1 MDISKF
7 KILWKYV
14 FGGMGSVVDYLLDLL
29 NKALA
34 ALDPAKKEKIQG
46 VLNLA
51 RRVLSTLA
59 AMEWLCPTKWQT
71 AYAKTVKAVTTVCNA
86 LDDLTLT
93 AEELER
99 IKADFE
105 AAVKEWK
112 SPDDETCEDCVPYDV

>member
-7 KILWKYV
+7 KIAWKLV
-14 FGGMGSVVDYLLDLL
+14 FGGMGSVVDYLLDIL

-34 ALDPAKKEKIQG
+34 ALDPAKKEKIQA

-51 RRVLSTLA
+51 RRVLSALTAL
-59 AMEWLCPTKWQT
+59 EWLCPTKWQT
-71 AYAKTVKAVTTVCNA
+71 AYTKTIKAVTTVCDA

-105 AAVKEWK
+105 EAVKAWK
-112 SPDDETCEDCVPYDV
+112 SPDDETCVDCVPYDV